1 MKATSS
7 EMKDMIFSV
16 VDLINHGRKLIQ
28 DKDQRHEAAL
38 LNFQAGEK
46 ALVAS
51 TFHSAANY
59 FMSGISLLED
69 DSCKTC
75 NKSCMARNV
84 VGTSLTSF
92 VHMIIGEANYSLTIR
107 LHDERMK
114 FKFAHNQIQDAAFAS
129 IPEQLRPKLS
139 LFIGATLLSFG
150 EENDELGEIIFVALD
165 LYGKGSK
172 LIRDEEEKTKL
183 AGYATLAGNK
193 VRLSTQYQKYDL

>member
-1 MKATSS
+1 
-7 EMKDMIFSV
+7 
-16 VDLINHGRKLIQ
+16 
-28 DKDQRHEAAL
+28 
-38 LNFQAGEK
+38 
-46 ALVAS
+46 
-51 TFHSAANY
+51 
-59 FMSGISLLED
+59 
-69 DSCKTC
+69 
-75 NKSCMARNV
+75 
-84 VGTSLTSF
+84 
-92 VHMIIGEANYSLTIR
+92 
-107 LHDERMK
+107 MK

-139 LFIGATLLSFG
+139 LFVGETLLSFG